1 MDTKEDKSNFNK
13 VAIDSNKVIWPGSTQ
28 LAPVPSVLVGCG
40 NNKEY
45 NYNLLTIGWTGIIN
59 SVPPMLSISVRKERF
74 SYDIIKNLKDF
85 TVNIPSTS
93 LVKATDLCG
102 VISGKDGDKFAKA
115 NLTPIPASNVT
126 APIVKECPLNLECRT
141 TQIIPLGS
149 HDLFLAEIVAVEVDK
164 NCINSKGAFDPG
176 IADLLC
182 YAHGHYYSLG
192 ECLGH
197 FGFSVK
203 KKATS
208 NIRASKNKKPTNNKL
223 KDSKKNLSQ
232 KSFNKS
238 KFQSKKSNN
247 KKATSGKFTK
257 EQ

>member
-1 MDTKEDKSNFNK
+1 MDAKNK
-13 VAIDSNKVIWPGSTQ
+13 NNNTSQIATENTKVIWPGSTQ
-28 LAPVPSVLVGCG
+28 LAPIPSVLVGCG
-40 NNKEY
+40 DNKEY
-45 NYNLLTIGWTGIIN
+45 PYNLLTIGWTGIIN
-59 SVPPMLSISVRKERF
+59 SVPPMLSISVRTERF

-93 LVKATDLCG
+93 ITKATDLCG

-115 NLTPIPASNVT
+115 NLTAVKGSKVS

-149 HDLFLAEIVAVEVDK
+149 HDLFLAEILAVQVDN
-164 NCINSKGAFDPG
+164 NCINDKGAFDPG

-203 KKATS
+203 KKASS
-208 NIRASKNKKPTNNKL
+208 NIRASKNQKSKSNTKNSN
-223 KDSKKNLSQ
+223 KKNFS
-232 KSFNKS
+232 KNSFNKT
-238 KFQSKKSNN
+238 KTNSKKFNY
-247 KKATSGKFTK
+247 KKAAPGKFSK
-257 EQ
+257 EK